1 MFKVF
6 LDFVYLICCNFY
18 EKREKDVFKIN
29 GLLLLALI
37 LLLNISLLLFLM
49 ENYSIIDFEVYSY
62 RYLIIISL
70 MLVLIPILYFRFFKV
85 TSYDEI
91 NNRFFLMNLSKRQ
104 LYHVSAV
111 MYIFLSIVSCLGY
124 AIYHGQFAK

>member
-1 MFKVF
+1 MFF
-6 LDFVYLICCNFY
+6 LDCVYLICCNFY
-18 EKREKDVFKIN
+18 RKKEKDIFKVS
-29 GLLLLALI
+29 GLVLLALI
-37 LLLNISLLLFLM
+37 FMLNISLLFFLM

-70 MLVLIPILYFRFFKV
+70 MLILIPILYLRFFKV

-111 MYIFLSIVSCLGY
+111 LYIFLSIVSCFGY
-124 AIYHGQFAK
+124 AIYHGEFVK